1 MRLQWVRRTGKWRG
15 EIWLVTLD
23 HTAGHEQSGK
33 RPVLIV
39 SPASF
44 NTFTRLPIVV
54 PITSGGNVVRAA
66 GFTVSLDGAGCR
78 TTGVIRCDQPRTLD
92 MQAREGRRLERLAE
106 TIVNDV
112 LARQEAILN

>member
-1 MRLQWVRRTGKWRG
+1 MERG

-23 HTAGHEQSGK
+23 PGAGHEQRGK

-44 NTFTRLPIVV
+44 NAFTRLPIVV
-54 PITSGGNVVRAA
+54 PVTSGGNFARSA

-92 MQAREGRRLERLAE
+92 MEAREGRRLERLPDA
-106 TIVNDV
+106 IVNEV
-112 LARQEAILN
+112 LARLEAILS